1 MKGNLRTVIG
11 LKTLRHAV
19 VRTIITGPM
28 NRLRIFFIGK
38 GFNFHPIRYH
48 KCGIKSKTEMP
59 NNLIAVSF
67 ILVFFNKIRRT
78 GKSNLRNILFYF
90 FLRHTDTVILK
101 ANGFCIRI
109 HNNAYSTFIV
119 CRLLPFGNQGKLLQL
134 SYRIGSIGNLLTY
147 KNVLI
152 AIHPFLDNGEN
163 ILTMN

>member
-1 MKGNLRTVIG
+1 MRRLTS
-11 LKTLRHAV
+11 LRHAV
-19 VRTIITGPM
+19 VRTVITGPM

-48 KCGIKSKTEMP
+48 KCRIESKTEMP

-67 ILVFFNKIRRT
+67 ILVFFDKISCT
-78 GKSNLRNILFYF
+78 GESNLGNILLNF
-90 FLRHTDTVILK
+90 FLRHANTVIFK

-109 HNNAYSTFIV
+109 HNNAYPTFIV
-119 CRLLPFGNQGKLLQL
+119 CRLLPFGNQSKLFQL
-134 SYRIGSIGNLLTY
+134 GYRVGSIGNLFTN

-152 AIHPFLDNGEN
+152 AIHPFLDNGKN